1 MSKAETGRR
10 GAGVNR
16 SGATDTTMLIWKTI
30 EANPGIT
37 RDEIFAK
44 IEHQIP
50 AGWAKRRYLH
60 HQSRSY
66 GAKPIAPDNLDVRRA
81 RSFMLGAALGDMR
94 KCGSVARDAGDGY
107 RTLRPIR
114 LYKGNAE
121 HVDET
126 GTKAAQH
133 LNAAYALPVV
143 ENFIARTEDL
153 GPRGKSRPTA
163 KEWAAIKLV
172 AKAYRAV

>member
-1 MSKAETGRR
+1 MAMSASDQGRR

-50 AGWAKRRYLH
+50 AGWAKRKFATHYKITADKL
-60 HQSRSY
+60 SSAVILY
-66 GAKPIAPDNLDVRRA
+66 RA
-81 RSFMLGAALGDMR
+81 RSHVLGDVLKHMR
-94 KCGSVARDAGDGY
+94 YLKSVARDKDGHYEVLREILRY
-107 RTLRPIR
+107 R
-114 LYKGNAE
+114 GNPD
-121 HVDET
+121 HVDES
-126 GTKAAQH
+126 GTKAAEQI
-133 LNAAYALPVV
+133 NAVYALP
-143 ENFIARTEDL
+143 IAEGFVDRTESL

-163 KEWAAIKLV
+163 KEWAALKRV
-172 AKAYRAV
+172 VRAYRAS